1 MKYEYVKILNVD
13 FLFEG
18 LKKSLLFRGN
28 PIGNLHQLLKEIL
41 VLRVPQILLMMISL
55 LIFILFFFHFDL
67 TRWHK
72 GVQSPHGP
80 VSSCFNCFFGT

>member
-28 PIGNLHQLLKEIL
+28 PIGNLHQSFERNIGFTRASNFVDDDQLADFY
-41 VLRVPQILLMMISL
+41 S
-55 LIFILFFFHFDL
+55 FLFSF
-67 TRWHK
+67 
-72 GVQSPHGP
+72 
-80 VSSCFNCFFGT
+80 